1 MEKKMSNSKNH
12 IAWERI
18 FVEHHVLDHVNKQG
32 YYFIDSVDINRF
44 REARLMTKFDHR
56 NNLPAIFMS
65 NNLGILPVSRG
76 RYIIANI
83 ELFENKEEVTTDII
97 HKTFPENIK
106 SIDYN
111 NITSESIAISCS
123 FLSGILQDFTG
134 EEVVPTISGRMKSD
148 EFSFKI
154 ANTVN
159 RSMIDVEV
167 NNSQIEID
175 GGFEGGN
182 QLVLIEAKISLSD
195 TFLIRQL
202 YYPYRLWK
210 NKIRKDIK
218 NIFLEYSNGIF
229 YLSEYKFDDDNNYNS
244 INLIQSKKYEIINK
258 RIDMDA
264 IWQIIKETPLIEEP
278 EIPFPQADDF
288 ERVIN
293 LLELTFNKGE
303 MIKDEI
309 TENYDFDSRQTNYY
323 TDAARYLGLLE
334 KRYENGEII
343 FRLSATGLQLFRVDL
358 AERQK
363 LLIKAI
369 VKHKVFQLC
378 LDDALRNRLLTNE
391 SVVNQMKICSLFN
404 ISSDSTFSRRSFT
417 IKSWINW
424 IKSLII

>member
-1 MEKKMSNSKNH
+1 
-12 IAWERI
+12 
-18 FVEHHVLDHVNKQG
+18 
-32 YYFIDSVDINRF
+32 
-44 REARLMTKFDHR
+44 
-56 NNLPAIFMS
+56 
-65 NNLGILPVSRG
+65 
-76 RYIIANI
+76 
-83 ELFENKEEVTTDII
+83 
-97 HKTFPENIK
+97 
-106 SIDYN
+106 
-111 NITSESIAISCS
+111 
-123 FLSGILQDFTG
+123 
-134 EEVVPTISGRMKSD
+134 
-148 EFSFKI
+148 
-154 ANTVN
+154 
-159 RSMIDVEV
+159 
-167 NNSQIEID
+167 
-175 GGFEGGN
+175 
-182 QLVLIEAKISLSD
+182 
-195 TFLIRQL
+195 
-202 YYPYRLWK
+202 
-210 NKIRKDIK
+210 
-218 NIFLEYSNGIF
+218 
-229 YLSEYKFDDDNNYNS
+229 
-244 INLIQSKKYEIINK
+244 
-258 RIDMDA
+258 MDA
-264 IWQIIKETPLIEEP
+264 IWQIVKETPLIEEP

-334 KRYENGEII
+334 KSYENGEII